1 MKKGGDAMTKLLFQ
15 IGIGLGIT
23 TVGIY
28 EMYAARLYLKQL
40 KTNDNADTSI
50 FATLALWSGFTF
62 GAILILGGL
71 SFLFGA
77 YS

>member
-1 MKKGGDAMTKLLFQ
+1 MTNLLFQ

-23 TVGIY
+23 IVGVY
-28 EMYAARLYLKQL
+28 EMHAARLYLKQL
-40 KTNDNADTSI
+40 KTNGNDNTSI
-50 FATLALWSGFTF
+50 FAALALWSGFTF